1 MRGGVEVKTWP
12 SWPTST
18 RRDSSSR
25 CIFAKGSLL
34 EPGDDVIMVMPHSK
48 VQSLVALK
56 GHMLGVNTTANIGY
70 LLVASVLAQNG
81 LAMKATPGSSCSA
94 VNLPTEPNFPFPAPQ
109 PLVSGKVTAAIM
121 SEPFATQLAEQTG
134 ASIIAD
140 TDSGSTFDQVTAAA
154 MALSN
159 YPLGITPVRLQRV
172 ANVMKQFGFLNKP
185 FDMQQLLN

>member
-1 MRGGVEVKTWP
+1 
-12 SWPTST
+12 
-18 RRDSSSR
+18 
-25 CIFAKGSLL
+25 
-34 EPGDDVIMVMPHSK
+34 
-48 VQSLVALK
+48 
-56 GHMLGVNTTANIGY
+56 
-70 LLVASVLAQNG
+70 
-81 LAMKATPGSSCSA
+81 
-94 VNLPTEPNFPFPAPQ
+94 
-109 PLVSGKVTAAIM
+109 M